1 MKKVILATVFTALL
15 LGGCSSN
22 SDKDKAADSSSSSAT
37 SSSTV
42 ESTVESSAAEVDTSS
57 ENLKYAFPDA
67 KPTDD
72 LEIGN
77 QPKFTVRENVS
88 GLWLTLRGEYSHEPI
103 TYFYVDGNLVD
114 AKSMDGSFDFIT
126 LGGAD
131 SQLEK
136 GIHSLE
142 IVQFTD
148 DNDENSGIVSYTRTK
163 FEV

>member
-22 SDKDKAADSSSSSAT
+22 SDKDKAADSSSSAT

-42 ESTVESSAAEVDTSS
+42 ESTVESSAVESMSS

-88 GLWLTLRGEYSHEPI
+88 GLWLTLRGG
-103 TYFYVDGNLVD
+103 V
-114 AKSMDGSFDFIT
+114 
-126 LGGAD
+126 
-131 SQLEK
+131 
-136 GIHSLE
+136 
-142 IVQFTD
+142 FT
-148 DNDENSGIVSYTRTK
+148 
-163 FEV
+163 

>member
-42 ESTVESSAAEVDTSS
+42 ESTVESSAVESMSS

-103 TYFYVDGNLVD
+103 IYFYVDGNLVD

-126 LGGAD
+126 LGGSD
-131 SQLEK
+131 YQLEK

-148 DNDENSGIVSYTRTK
+148 DNDENSEIVSYTRTK